1 MPDKELLERVED
13 RLVTE
18 ETAYLDVMEHGS
30 SISTLHKT
38 QRKLLQELQKVGA
51 SEDLETILLAEVL
64 ILKNERRLY
73 ADKRVMKSSLDN
85 ALNEIEAAML
95 LVNQIKDP
103 AAYKSVADVYF
114 HSHKVLI
121 RGLPNDGARLFF
133 KSHDSRL
140 TDLEK
145 ARLMGIDKELIGVRK
160 KNLKG
165 LGRTTLNCRKT
176 HSSPLNLLK
185 GSLSQ
190 GVISSQGQIS
200 SK

>member
-18 ETAYLDVMEHGS
+18 EAAYLDVMEHGS

-51 SEDLETILLAEVL
+51 SGDLETILLAEVL

-95 LVNQIKDP
+95 LVNQVKDP
-103 AAYKSVADVYF
+103 AAYKSVADIYF

-160 KNLKG
+160 ANLKKAWAKYTELQENALATPETEPG
-165 LGRTTLNCRKT
+165 IY
-176 HSSPLNLLK
+176 LK
-185 GSLSQ
+185 RSDQS
-190 GVISSQGQIS
+190 
-200 SK
+200 

>member
-1 MPDKELLERVED
+1 MPENALLKGVKDNLAIEQVVYR
-13 RLVTE
+13 
-18 ETAYLDVMEHGS
+18 DVMEHGS
-30 SISTLHKT
+30 SINTLHKT
-38 QRKLLQELQKVGA
+38 QRKLLQALQKIGA
-51 SEDLETILLAEVL
+51 SDDLDSILLAEEL

-73 ADKRVMKSSLDN
+73 ADKRVMKSSLGN

-103 AAYKSVADVYF
+103 AAYKSVVDVYF

-160 KNLKG
+160 TNLKKAWAKYIELQKNALVTPETEPG
-165 LGRTTLNCRKT
+165 IENNRDG
-176 HSSPLNLLK
+176 P
-185 GSLSQ
+185 Q
-190 GVISSQGQIS
+190 
-200 SK
+200 

>member
-18 ETAYLDVMEHGS
+18 EAAYLDVMEHGS

-51 SEDLETILLAEVL
+51 SGDLETILLAEVL

-95 LVNQIKDP
+95 LVDQVKDP
-103 AAYKSVADVYF
+103 AAYKSVADIYF

-160 KNLKG
+160 TNLKKAWANYIELQKNALVTPETEPG
-165 LGRTTLNCRKT
+165 IEDNRDRLE
-176 HSSPLNLLK
+176 
-185 GSLSQ
+185 
-190 GVISSQGQIS
+190 
-200 SK
+200 

>member
-1 MPDKELLERVED
+1 MPEKELLQRVED

-18 ETAYLDVMEHGS
+18 EAAYLDVMEHGS

-51 SEDLETILLAEVL
+51 SGDLETILLAEAL

-95 LVNQIKDP
+95 LVNQVKDP
-103 AAYKSVADVYF
+103 AAYKSVADIYF
-114 HSHKVLI
+114 HSHKVQI

-160 KNLKG
+160 TNLKKAWANYIELQKSALVTPETEPG
-165 LGRTTLNCRKT
+165 IAD
-176 HSSPLNLLK
+176 NLD
-185 GSLSQ
+185 GPE
-190 GVISSQGQIS
+190 
-200 SK
+200 

>member
-165 LGRTTLNCRKT
+165 AWANYIELQKNALVTPELAQVAA
-176 HSSPLNLLK
+176 
-185 GSLSQ
+185 Q
-190 GVISSQGQIS
+190 GVRPVQNLDLSD
-200 SK
+200 